1 MDQKTIRYSI
11 IIPVFNSKATLS
23 RCLESVLAQHREDLE
38 ALLIDDGSTD
48 GSREMCRRYAAEH
61 GCFRFFP
68 RAHGGV
74 SAARNYG
81 LSQAQGR
88 YVLFLDSD
96 DFLAGDCLSVLDG
109 VLQTADWDLIQFST
123 NLLVGE
129 MVIRRVFPAF
139 SCAAPAELIDQYA
152 RLLCRRKV
160 NAPWGK
166 VYRLDLIREHEIAFP
181 QGLSLGEDKVF
192 NLRYIMRC
200 RRFAILSE
208 TLYWTCLDNMNS
220 LSRRLRPDVERQMRE
235 EAALSRRAVLDAAL
249 PAAQQD
255 ALLRA
260 LAFDRLRNVYTL
272 GKYYH
277 RSAMPVR
284 ARYRELSRLCSE
296 IRSEKLSYPATAFCR
311 LCALPVR
318 WSLLPVID
326 AMAWKMAFH
335 GLANLNDKKKSS
347 NLPRR
352 NGGDCFFAFR
362 YGCKSITAISGR
374 LKMRGTRS
382 CPESP
387 EVMIMRMPSLS

>member
-11 IIPVFNSKATLS
+11 IIPVFNSIATLS
-23 RCLESVLAQHREDLE
+23 RCLESVLAQQREDLE
-38 ALLIDDGSTD
+38 ALLIDDGSAD
-48 GSREMCRRYAAEH
+48 GSRDLCQRFAAEH
-61 GCFRFFP
+61 ACFRFFP
-68 RAHGGV
+68 CEHGGV

-81 LSQAQGR
+81 LSKAQGR

-96 DFLAGDCLSVLDG
+96 DFLAKDCLSGLDG
-109 VLQTADWDLIQFST
+109 VLQRANWDLIQFST

-129 MVIRRVFPAF
+129 TVIRRVLPSF
-139 SCAAPAELIDQYA
+139 SCASPEEMIDQFA

-166 VYRLDLIREHEIAFP
+166 VYRLDLIRKHDIVFP

-192 NLRYIMRC
+192 NLRYAMHC

-208 TLYWTCLDNMNS
+208 TLYCTCLDNGNS
-220 LSRRLRPDVERQMRE
+220 LSRRLRPDVEQQMKE
-235 EAALSRRAVLDAAL
+235 EAALSQRAVLDAAL

-277 RSAMPVR
+277 RSGMPMC
-284 ARYRELSRLCSE
+284 ARYRELRRLCGT
-296 IRSEKLSYPATAFCR
+296 IRAEKAVYPRSVYCT
-311 LCALPVR
+311 LCVLPVK
-318 WSLLPVID
+318 WKLLPVID

-335 GLANLNDKKKSS
+335 GLVNINDKKK
-347 NLPRR
+347 
-352 NGGDCFFAFR
+352 
-362 YGCKSITAISGR
+362 
-374 LKMRGTRS
+374 
-382 CPESP
+382 
-387 EVMIMRMPSLS
+387 